1 MIKYLLYNIIKLKKL
16 KKKNIVYFWKK
27 VSRDDRGTKEIFYW
41 TISSFNFLKYSK
53 SRKKYNKNI

>member
-27 VSRDDRGTKEIFYW
+27 VSWDDRGTKEIFYW
-41 TISSFNFLKYSK
+41 TISSFNFLKDHVI
-53 SRKKYNKNI
+53 NFF